1 MEDGGI
7 LSFRTSTV
15 ELEAEDLK
23 DADTA
28 VPGTYICLAVTD
40 TGQGI
45 PEHLLDH
52 VLEPFFTTKEIGKGT
67 GLGLSMV
74 YGFVQQ
80 SEGHFVL
87 SSKLGQGSTFNM
99 YFPMVGSSDV
109 RQNDETAASA
119 EEGAEGDLEHILVVE
134 DNPEIE
140 KVISRALSKIG
151 YDVHSVQNGP
161 EAVAYL
167 EDSPK
172 KLDLLLTDM
181 VLPDGLSGMDIAR
194 KLRQVRPDTK
204 IIFMTGY
211 SDVSTND
218 DDEAIQRAPLLNK
231 PFKLGELTSAI
242 RAELG

>member
-1 MEDGGI
+1 M
-7 LSFRTSTV
+7 
-15 ELEAEDLK
+15 
-23 DADTA
+23 
-28 VPGTYICLAVTD
+28 
-40 TGQGI
+40 
-45 PEHLLDH
+45 
-52 VLEPFFTTKEIGKGT
+52 LEPFFTTKEIGKGT
-67 GLGLSMV
+67 GLGLSIV

-99 YFPMVGSSDV
+99 YFPMSGSSDV

-181 VLPDGLSGMDIAR
+181 VLPDGLSGLDIAR

-218 DDEAIQRAPLLNK
+218 DDEAIQRSPLLNK
-231 PFKLGELTSAI
+231 PFKLGELTSVI